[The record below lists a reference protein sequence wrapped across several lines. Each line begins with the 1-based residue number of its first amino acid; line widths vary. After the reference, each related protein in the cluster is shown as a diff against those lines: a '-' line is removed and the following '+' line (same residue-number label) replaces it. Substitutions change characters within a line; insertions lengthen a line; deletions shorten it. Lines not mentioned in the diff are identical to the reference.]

1 MGAYRDP
8 TEVGMYVYCMYE
20 YKLCICDVEK
30 FYVLCE
36 VVIVFLLCTKVLLI
50 IHPVFLSF
58 LL

>member
-8 TEVGMYVYCMYE
+8 TEVGMYIYCMYE
-20 YKLCICDVEK
+20 YKLCICDVGK

-36 VVIVFLLCTKVLLI
+36 VLLI